1 MKYYI
6 YDKYPQNKNKQQNET
21 NQTNYLGRSH
31 YRTRPNLRPQR
42 TRTIQYR
49 HFL

>member
-21 NQTNYLGRSH
+21 NHITEKWAENIDKQITEE
-31 YRTRPNLRPQR
+31 
-42 TRTIQYR
+42 
-49 HFL
+49 